1 MHCRE
6 VLRRDCALQVCIK
19 LRAPTPEAMRRDP
32 AATMVLASSCGR
44 RSGKQVFRQGAETAP
59 GFVGKTANDHATR
72 WRVALSFLC
81 FSIRG
86 CRSRCR
92 GGGVQVCRPALGI
105 WVSDSD
111 ISKDPTQLRVSQK

>member
-72 WRVALSFLC
+72 WRVALSFSLLQH
-81 FSIRG
+81 
-86 CRSRCR
+86 SRLPLPR
-92 GGGVQVCRPALGI
+92 LWRRRASMPARAGHLGVGQ
-105 WVSDSD
+105 
-111 ISKDPTQLRVSQK
+111 